1 MGKGINE
8 PADNT
13 KLVLRQAG
21 KIVLFS
27 EDEALRLPSELPAG
41 CTVAT
46 QCFTLQ
52 EGGEHFI
59 GYNVEGGNLPHGY
72 VAESL
77 RAAYPRL
84 SGREYHAASKLME
97 LLHWEEGCRY
107 CGHCGAPM
115 RRDTEISMQCSRC
128 SREVFAPVS
137 PAIIVLVTRGKEA
150 LLVHARNFTRPYFG
164 LVAGFVETGE
174 NLEECVAR
182 EVWEETRLK
191 VKNVRYAGSQPW
203 PYPNSL
209 MVGFTAE
216 YDSGTLCFADGE
228 LTEGGFFTADNLPL
242 LPPKPSIARSLIE
255 QWIEGLPK

>member
-1 MGKGINE
+1 M
-8 PADNT
+8 
-13 KLVLRQAG
+13 
-21 KIVLFS
+21 
-27 EDEALRLPSELPAG
+27 
-41 CTVAT
+41 
-46 QCFTLQ
+46 
-52 EGGEHFI
+52 
-59 GYNVEGGNLPHGY
+59 
-72 VAESL
+72 
-77 RAAYPRL
+77 
-84 SGREYHAASKLME
+84 
-97 LLHWEEGCRY
+97 
-107 CGHCGAPM
+107 
-115 RRDTEISMQCSRC
+115 
-128 SREVFAPVS
+128 
-137 PAIIVLVTRGKEA
+137 
-150 LLVHARNFTRPYFG
+150 VHARNFTRPYFG

-174 NLEECVAR
+174 SLEECVAR